1 MSQTKKIS
9 LFIVLGLIV
18 GIMSLGSSLAAL
30 RISYSSS
37 EVAKIKEDS
46 FIIELI
52 SPTRIY
58 MDEDTGSV
66 IKNPIITSNEIG
78 YGLELKKINSG
89 AQFQFDISN
98 KGDLP
103 GRVVNINIYGIEE
116 YKDYIDIN
124 IEGINVGDVVES
136 DKVIKK
142 VNVRT
147 TYFNPLYDESG
158 LIKTIKLED
167 LKIEIEFESIDKGDL
182 NEEEN

>member
-98 KGDLP
+98 KGDLA
-103 GRVVNINIYGIEE
+103 GRVVNINIYGIE
-116 YKDYIDIN
+116 
-124 IEGINVGDVVES
+124 
-136 DKVIKK
+136 
-142 VNVRT
+142 
-147 TYFNPLYDESG
+147 
-158 LIKTIKLED
+158 
-167 LKIEIEFESIDKGDL
+167 
-182 NEEEN
+182 